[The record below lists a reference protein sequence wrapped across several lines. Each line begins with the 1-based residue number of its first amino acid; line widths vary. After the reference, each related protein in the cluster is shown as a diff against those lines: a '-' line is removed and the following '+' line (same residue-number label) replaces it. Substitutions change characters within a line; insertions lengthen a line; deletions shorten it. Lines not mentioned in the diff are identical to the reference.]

1 VTEKRLPTEE
11 ERAELRALA
20 AEVSKGD
27 QSVDEKRQRQREL
40 WESLISKGVI
50 KSAIARESGISHPAL
65 NQRLAT
71 TARGKQ

>member
-27 QSVDEKRQRQREL
+27 QSVDEKRQREL